1 MRLQIYEKKNDTTKA
16 AYPPLRAVLPNTDS
30 LPQVL
35 LFFSLPPVCPQT
47 AENALSSPS
56 CRPGKMGPGRQA
68 VDAEYLH
75 EGKMAALLVNIQYN

>member
-16 AYPPLRAVLPNTDS
+16 AYPSLRGVLPDTDS

-47 AENALSSPS
+47 TENEQPRFLYVEFWDSRSFVEVASF
-56 CRPGKMGPGRQA
+56 
-68 VDAEYLH
+68 YLL
-75 EGKMAALLVNIQYN
+75 KKLLKFRVAGC

>member
-16 AYPPLRAVLPNTDS
+16 AYPPLRAVLPDTDS

-47 AENALSSPS
+47 AENEQLRFLYVEFWDSRSFVGVASF
-56 CRPGKMGPGRQA
+56 
-68 VDAEYLH
+68 YLL
-75 EGKMAALLVNIQYN
+75 KKLLKFRVAGC